1 MSQYRY
7 LSTDELVETNTTEQN
22 TTSAAAKRCAE
33 WIRNPAG
40 GFMASRS
47 WFWPDLSRY
56 RGGPDSR
63 SRAPIMENLESSRNA
78 SSDGEA
84 DFPAGM
90 VIGRA
95 KEHSVAP
102 ACAAAVALRMKLH

>member
-33 WIRNPAG
+33 WNGNPAG
-40 GFMASRS
+40 GFMASRN
-47 WFWPDLSRY
+47 WLWPDLSRY
-56 RGGPDSR
+56 RGWPDSR
-63 SRAPIMENLESSRNA
+63 SRAPIMENFASSRNA

-84 DFPAGM
+84 DFPAGI

-95 KEHSVAP
+95 NENGVARE
-102 ACAAAVALRMKLH
+102 CAAAVALKRFG